1 MVEPLYADFAEV
13 VGLERP
19 RILLFI
25 LSSVRD
31 RDLAADLTQECFC
44 KAYQGW
50 PRFRGDSSVHTW
62 LRRIAV
68 NVIRSFMR
76 SKKLQLFRRAAP
88 IDKVLEGSM
97 TDDALL
103 SPEDAA
109 IYRDSITR
117 IWAATD
123 AISPK
128 QQIAMQLRFNADLE
142 LAEIATAMG
151 VTESSVKTVGGPVVD
166 KTGLSA
172 SYDFKLSWESGES
185 ISRVLEEQLGL
196 KLEAQKVPVE
206 FITIVSAQRPSE
218 N

>member
-1 MVEPLYADFAEV
+1 MVEPLYPDFAEV
-13 VGLERP
+13 ASLERP
-19 RILLFI
+19 RIFLFI

-31 RDLAADLTQECFC
+31 RDLAADLTQECFW

-50 PRFRGDSSVHTW
+50 ARFRGDSSVHTW

-76 SKKLQLFRRAAP
+76 SKKLQLFRRAAS

-151 VTESSVKTVGGPVVD
+151 VTESSVKTL
-166 KTGLSA
+166 LSRA
-172 SYDFKLSWESGES
+172 VQSIRARLRVENAPRR
-185 ISRVLEEQLGL
+185 ISRPATGAFL
-196 KLEAQKVPVE
+196 
-206 FITIVSAQRPSE
+206 